1 MVTYAQ
7 AQELAEEWINGGVP
21 RAQQREVRVREFD
34 LGFVCWAVAP
44 GDGAAGPG
52 GVPGGGPGGGAEGS
66 SGSGEARLVIA
77 RDSGASTLWP
87 ALPVNEV
94 VRQYEEVYGR
104 PVAANPAGAAK
115 PAPGPVE
122 ATSFLLSP
130 PQWLQEAGAAAI
142 AAEAERLGGGS
153 AGPQAAAPDSALA
166 PTEELP
172 GPAALAPTEEL
183 PGPAALAATE
193 ELPGPAALAATEE
206 LPGRAAPAA
215 AVLTEPPVSD
225 RPAGDAPTML
235 APPPSQDGPFV
246 VPPQPQPQPQPQAA
260 VPLPPP
266 AAPVAPAVPPVG
278 AEAATVLMPEGL
290 RTSGADLPDAPAP
303 VGAEA
308 ATMLMPP
315 GSGGYGM
322 PPVPPSAVP
331 PVAAQPP
338 FAPPAAPP
346 AQAPVPGPAVEP
358 APTLLAPPDAMP
370 GLMGLPGAPATPP
383 GAPVEHAPTML
394 APPGGVPGLGGLPG
408 APATPPGAP
417 VEHAPTMLAPPGGVP
432 GLGGL
437 PGAPATPAAEPPAAG
452 APQGGLGRAPAS
464 APPPPPPAALRGGP
478 AGSPGAGAA
487 PAGLGRNAGSAPP
500 PPPPAGLKHT
510 AGTGTPS
517 GAPGGR
523 GAGSAPPPPPPAG
536 LRGAEAPAPQGTPSG
551 GTPAAGSAYEA
562 TQLASAIDPA
572 LLGGPADPGTP
583 PSGGPAVPPPPGGP
597 AAPAAPAAGYG
608 YPNAG
613 GAAGVVP
620 PAAVTGSPQPAP
632 VPPGVPAVG
641 PGYFAALSY
650 RGPDGSEQKL
660 LHRSEPGT
668 PHPEWKILQDLRRLN
683 VPPEQVLELYTEL
696 ESCDLPGGYCNRMIA
711 ASWPNV
717 RLTHTAPYGRD
728 HASRQAGMAELLD
741 HLDELH
747 QLASG
752 AQRVRPFRVPPPA
765 PGTVQAL
772 PPLPPQQLAQE
783 VGAAFGQNLFRYEQR
798 AVSRQG
804 VPEPVSQTLMWAGL
818 PRDFGPFFWAQAQE
832 GRPIPTLAELAAERG
847 LAGGPDFGGYLVLG
861 NDYGRQLCVQ
871 YGTANVVAV
880 DIDGTAQPP
889 RFVNSGVPE
898 FVRALA
904 LLGRMWRLRYG
915 LTPDQAGRWTTDF
928 QAQLAAIDPAA
939 LQNADTWWAVLL
951 EQFWDGLL

>member
-21 RAQQREVRVREFD
+21 RSEQREVRVREFD
-34 LGFVCWAVAP
+34 LGFVCWAVPPA
-44 GDGAAGPG
+44 DGGTDGSG
-52 GVPGGGPGGGAEGS
+52 GSA
-66 SGSGEARLVIA
+66 GSGEARLVIA

-142 AAEAERLGGGS
+142 AAESERLG
-153 AGPQAAAPDSALA
+153 
-166 PTEELP
+166 T
-172 GPAALAPTEEL
+172 
-183 PGPAALAATE
+183 
-193 ELPGPAALAATEE
+193 
-206 LPGRAAPAA
+206 APAA
-215 AVLTEPPVSD
+215 AAAPAPVEPAPVPVEPAPVPVPVDQQSATPAPAVLTTPPVSD

-235 APPPSQDGPFV
+235 APPPGHEDPFA
-246 VPPQPQPQPQPQAA
+246 P
-260 VPLPPP
+260 PLPPVG
-266 AAPVAPAVPPVG
+266 AAPVTPVPVDAPAPTPAPVPAPG
-278 AEAATVLMPEGL
+278 AEAATVLMSEGL
-290 RTSGADLPDAPAP
+290 WTSGSDLPDAPP
-303 VGAEA
+303 PPGAEA

-315 GSGGYGM
+315 GGDGPGL
-322 PPVPPSAVP
+322 PPVPPPAAPAP
-331 PVAAQPP
+331 PVA
-338 FAPPAAPP
+338 
-346 AQAPVPGPAVEP
+346 PVASAMPGPGPAPVEP
-358 APTLLAPPDAMP
+358 APTLLAPPEAMP
-370 GLMGLPGAPATPP
+370 GLMGLPGAPVGAPP
-383 GAPVEHAPTML
+383 APAPVPPAPVPPAPPAGGGPVEHAPTML
-394 APPGGVPGLGGLPG
+394 ATPGSLPGLAGLPG
-408 APATPPGAP
+408 APADQSFG
-417 VEHAPTMLAPPGGVP
+417 
-432 GLGGL
+432 
-437 PGAPATPAAEPPAAG
+437 GAPAAPPAA
-452 APQGGLGRAPAS
+452 APQGGLGRGAAS
-464 APPPPPPAALRGGP
+464 APPPPPPAALRGGSSGP
-478 AGSPGAGAA
+478 SSSG
-487 PAGLGRNAGSAPP
+487 GLGRGAASAPP
-500 PPPPAGLKHT
+500 PPPPAALR
-510 AGTGTPS
+510 GTPGA
-517 GAPGGR
+517 GAP
-523 GAGSAPPPPPPAG
+523 AA
-536 LRGAEAPAPQGTPSG
+536 
-551 GTPAAGSAYEA
+551 AAGSTPPSAAAPGAGVAYEA
-562 TQLASAIDPA
+562 TQLASALDPA
-572 LLGGPADPGTP
+572 LLGAAPAPADPGTP

-597 AAPAAPAAGYG
+597 AAPAAQAAGYG

-613 GAAGVVP
+613 GAAPGVVP
-620 PAAVTGSPQPAP
+620 PAPVAGQPAAAA

-717 RLTHTAPYGRD
+717 RLTHTAAYGRD

-747 QLASG
+747 QQAAG
-752 AQRVRPFRVPPPA
+752 AQRVRPFRVPLPA
-765 PGTVQAL
+765 PGSVQ
-772 PPLPPQQLAQE
+772 PLPAVAPQQLAQE
-783 VGAAFGQNLFRYEQR
+783 IGAAFGQNLFRYEQR

-804 VPEPVSQTLMWAGL
+804 VPEPVSQSLMWAGL

-847 LAGGPDFGGYLVLG
+847 LPAAPDFGGYLVLG

-871 YGTANVVAV
+871 YGTAHVVAV
-880 DIDGTAQPP
+880 DIEGTGQQP

-939 LQNADTWWAVLL
+939 LQDADTWWAVLL

>member
-1 MVTYAQ
+1 
-7 AQELAEEWINGGVP
+7 
-21 RAQQREVRVREFD
+21 
-34 LGFVCWAVAP
+34 
-44 GDGAAGPG
+44 
-52 GVPGGGPGGGAEGS
+52 
-66 SGSGEARLVIA
+66 
-77 RDSGASTLWP
+77 
-87 ALPVNEV
+87 
-94 VRQYEEVYGR
+94 
-104 PVAANPAGAAK
+104 
-115 PAPGPVE
+115 
-122 ATSFLLSP
+122 
-130 PQWLQEAGAAAI
+130 
-142 AAEAERLGGGS
+142 
-153 AGPQAAAPDSALA
+153 
-166 PTEELP
+166 
-172 GPAALAPTEEL
+172 
-183 PGPAALAATE
+183 
-193 ELPGPAALAATEE
+193 
-206 LPGRAAPAA
+206 
-215 AVLTEPPVSD
+215 
-225 RPAGDAPTML
+225 
-235 APPPSQDGPFV
+235 
-246 VPPQPQPQPQPQAA
+246 
-260 VPLPPP
+260 
-266 AAPVAPAVPPVG
+266 
-278 AEAATVLMPEGL
+278 
-290 RTSGADLPDAPAP
+290 
-303 VGAEA
+303 
-308 ATMLMPP
+308 
-315 GSGGYGM
+315 
-322 PPVPPSAVP
+322 
-331 PVAAQPP
+331 
-338 FAPPAAPP
+338 
-346 AQAPVPGPAVEP
+346 
-358 APTLLAPPDAMP
+358 
-370 GLMGLPGAPATPP
+370 
-383 GAPVEHAPTML
+383 
-394 APPGGVPGLGGLPG
+394 
-408 APATPPGAP
+408 
-417 VEHAPTMLAPPGGVP
+417 
-432 GLGGL
+432 
-437 PGAPATPAAEPPAAG
+437 
-452 APQGGLGRAPAS
+452 GLGRA
-464 APPPPPPAALRGGP
+464 
-478 AGSPGAGAA
+478 GA
-487 PAGLGRNAGSAPP
+487 SAPP
-500 PPPPAGLKHT
+500 PPPPAGLKG
-510 AGTGTPS
+510 AQGS
-517 GAPGGR
+517 GAPAGGPGGR
-523 GAGSAPPPPPPAG
+523 AAGSTPPPPPPAG
-536 LRGAEAPAPQGTPSG
+536 LRGGDAPAPQGTPSG
-551 GTPAAGSAYEA
+551 GTPSAGVAYEA

-572 LLGGPADPGTP
+572 LLGAGPADPGTP

-752 AQRVRPFRVPPPA
+752 AQRVRPFRVPLPA

-772 PPLPPQQLAQE
+772 APLPPQQLAQE
-783 VGAAFGQNLFRYEQR
+783 IGAAFGQNLFRYEQR

-804 VPEPVSQTLMWAGL
+804 VPEPVSQSLMWAGL

-847 LAGGPDFGGYLVLG
+847 LPNGPDFGGYLVLG

-880 DIDGTAQPP
+880 DVDGTGQPP

-898 FVRALA
+898 FVRSLA

-939 LQNADTWWAVLL
+939 LQHADTWWAVLL

>member
-7 AQELAEEWINGGVP
+7 AQELAEEWVNGGVP
-21 RAQQREVRVREFD
+21 HGQQREVRVREFD
-34 LGFVCWAVAP
+34 LGFVCWAVSPA
-44 GDGAAGPG
+44 DTA
-52 GVPGGGPGGGAEGS
+52 GGPGAGADGGAGA
-66 SGSGEARLVIA
+66 GGARLVIA

-94 VRQYEEVYGR
+94 VRQFEEVYGR

-142 AAEAERLGGGS
+142 AAEAEKL
-153 AGPQAAAPDSALA
+153 AGAAAPA
-166 PTEELP
+166 PTP
-172 GPAALAPTEEL
+172 APAAAPV
-183 PGPAALAATE
+183 PV
-193 ELPGPAALAATEE
+193 
-206 LPGRAAPAA
+206 AAPAPA
-215 AVLTEPPVSD
+215 DVPPAPLPPAPVPVAPAVLTEPPVSA

-235 APPPSQDGPFV
+235 APPPGEDPF
-246 VPPQPQPQPQPQAA
+246 AA
-260 VPLPPP
+260 PLPPSASTP
-266 AAPVAPAVPPVG
+266 PPAPVA

-290 RTSGADLPDAPAP
+290 RTSGSDLPEAPAP
-303 VGAEA
+303 AGAEA

-315 GSGGYGM
+315 GGGHGL
-322 PPVPPSAVP
+322 PPVGAQP
-331 PVAAQPP
+331 PVAQAQAQ
-338 FAPPAAPP
+338 APAPAAPP
-346 AQAPVPGPAVEP
+346 VAPPAPVPVPAPAAEP
-358 APTLLAPPDAMP
+358 APTLLAPPDAVP
-370 GLMGLPGAPATPP
+370 GLMGLPGAPAAPAAPP
-383 GAPVEHAPTML
+383 AAPVEQAPTML
-394 APPGGVPGLGGLPG
+394 ASPGGLAGLPG
-408 APATPPGAP
+408 APG
-417 VEHAPTMLAPPGGVP
+417 
-432 GLGGL
+432 
-437 PGAPATPAAEPPAAG
+437 PAAPPAAPPAQG
-452 APQGGLGRAPAS
+452 AGLGRGPGS
-464 APPPPPPAALRGGP
+464 APPPPPPAALRGAPGGP
-478 AGSPGAGAA
+478 SGASGSG
-487 PAGLGRNAGSAPP
+487 GLGRN
-500 PPPPAGLKHT
+500 PA
-510 AGTGTPS
+510 
-517 GAPGGR
+517 
-523 GAGSAPPPPPPAG
+523 SAPPPPPPAG
-536 LRGAEAPAPQGTPSG
+536 LRQTPGSGTPAAAAGGRSGGSVPPPPPPAGLRSGEAPAPAPQGGPA
-551 GTPAAGSAYEA
+551 PAAAGVAYEA

-613 GAAGVVP
+613 AAPGVVP
-620 PAAVTGSPQPAP
+620 PTPVTGPPPGAP

-752 AQRVRPFRVPPPA
+752 AQRVRPFRVPLPA

-772 PPLPPQQLAQE
+772 PPAPPQQLAQE
-783 VGAAFGQNLFRYEQR
+783 LGTAFGQNLFRYEQR

-804 VPEPVSQTLMWAGL
+804 VPEPVSQTLTWAGL

-847 LAGGPDFGGYLVLG
+847 LQQGPDFGGYLVLG

-880 DIDGTAQPP
+880 DVDGTGQPP
-889 RFVNSGVPE
+889 RFVNTGVPE

-915 LTPDQAGRWTTDF
+915 LTPEQAGRWTTDF

-939 LQNADTWWAVLL
+939 LQTADTWWAVLL

>member
-21 RAQQREVRVREFD
+21 RSQQREVRVREFD

-44 GDGAAGPG
+44 AGAADGTG
-52 GVPGGGPGGGAEGS
+52 GTGGTGGAGG
-66 SGSGEARLVIA
+66 GSGEARLVIA

-94 VRQYEEVYGR
+94 VRQYEEIYGR

-115 PAPGPVE
+115 PSPGPVE

-142 AAEAERLGGGS
+142 AAEAERLGTAP
-153 AGPQAAAPDSALA
+153 AGPQGAAAGAPAAAAAAPVVE
-166 PTEELP
+166 PP
-172 GPAALAPTEEL
+172 
-183 PGPAALAATE
+183 
-193 ELPGPAALAATEE
+193 
-206 LPGRAAPAA
+206 APALLPA
-215 AVLTEPPVSD
+215 PAVLSAPAPLPAPAVLTEPPVSD

-235 APPPSQDGPFV
+235 APPAGHEEPAVAPRPS
-246 VPPQPQPQPQPQAA
+246 QPQPQPQAA
-260 VPLPPP
+260 
-266 AAPVAPAVPPVG
+266 PVAPVQPPAG
-278 AEAATVLMPEGL
+278 AVLMPEGL
-290 RTSGADLPDAPAP
+290 RTTGSDLPEPAAPA
-303 VGAEA
+303 GAEA

-315 GSGGYGM
+315 AGGGFGV
-322 PPVPPSAVP
+322 PPVPPSAARLQGAQP
-331 PVAAQPP
+331 PVAE
-338 FAPPAAPP
+338 PPAAVP
-346 AQAPVPGPAVEP
+346 APAPAPAAEP
-358 APTLLAPPDAMP
+358 VPTLLASPDAMP
-370 GLMGLPGAPATPP
+370 GLMGLPGAPAAPAAPP
-383 GAPVEHAPTML
+383 AGGAPVDHAPTML
-394 APPGGVPGLGGLPG
+394 APPGGLPGLAGLPG
-408 APATPPGAP
+408 APAPGASAPGVPAPGAP
-417 VEHAPTMLAPPGGVP
+417 E
-432 GLGGL
+432 
-437 PGAPATPAAEPPAAG
+437 GA
-452 APQGGLGRAPAS
+452 APQGGPGRGTAS

-500 PPPPAGLKHT
+500 PPPPAELKHT
-510 AGTGTPS
+510 PGGAGTPAAG
-517 GAPGGR
+517 PGGR
-523 GAGSAPPPPPPAG
+523 GAGSTPPPPPPAG
-536 LRGAEAPAPQGTPSG
+536 LRGGEAPAAPQGAPIAGPPASG
-551 GTPAAGSAYEA
+551 TAYEA
-562 TQLASAIDPA
+562 TQLAGAIDPA
-572 LLGGPADPGTP
+572 LLSGPADPGTP

-597 AAPAAPAAGYG
+597 VASAAPSAGYG

-620 PAAVTGSPQPAP
+620 PAAVPGSPQPAP

-752 AQRVRPFRVPPPA
+752 AQRVRPFRVPLPA

-783 VGAAFGQNLFRYEQR
+783 IGAAFGQNLFRYEQR

-847 LAGGPDFGGYLVLG
+847 LAAGPDFGGYLVLG

-871 YGTANVVAV
+871 YGTAHVVAV
-880 DIDGTAQPP
+880 DIEGTGQPP

-898 FVRALA
+898 FVRSLA

>member
-21 RAQQREVRVREFD
+21 RSQQREVRVREFD

-44 GDGAAGPG
+44 AGPAEGTG
-52 GVPGGGPGGGAEGS
+52 GAGGGT
-66 SGSGEARLVIA
+66 GEARLVIA

-142 AAEAERLGGGS
+142 AAEAERLGTAP
-153 AGPQAAAPDSALA
+153 AGPQGA
-166 PTEELP
+166 E
-172 GPAALAPTEEL
+172 
-183 PGPAALAATE
+183 
-193 ELPGPAALAATEE
+193 
-206 LPGRAAPAA
+206 APAA
-215 AVLTEPPVSD
+215 AAAAGAAAATPVEEPPVPAPQPVPAPLPAPAVLTEPPVSG

-235 APPPSQDGPFV
+235 APPPGHEEPV
-246 VPPQPQPQPQPQAA
+246 VAPQPSPQPQAVA
-260 VPLPPP
+260 PVPPPVAP
-266 AAPVAPAVPPVG
+266 AAPVAPGVPGVPGPSDG
-278 AEAATVLMPEGL
+278 ADAATVLMPEGL
-290 RTSGADLPDAPAP
+290 RITGSDLPEPAAPA
-303 VGAEA
+303 GAEA

-315 GSGGYGM
+315 TSGGHGM
-322 PPVPPSAVP
+322 PPVPPFADRP
-331 PVAAQPP
+331 QGAQPP
-338 FAPPAAPP
+338 FAEPPAAPP
-346 AQAPVPGPAVEP
+346 APAPAPAAEP
-358 APTLLAPPDAMP
+358 APTLLASPDAMP
-370 GLMGLPGAPATPP
+370 GLMGLPGAPA
-383 GAPVEHAPTML
+383 APSAAGPQAEHAPTML
-394 APPGGVPGLGGLPG
+394 APPGGMPGLAGLPG
-408 APATPPGAP
+408 APVPGAP
-417 VEHAPTMLAPPGGVP
+417 E
-432 GLGGL
+432 
-437 PGAPATPAAEPPAAG
+437 GA
-452 APQGGLGRAPAS
+452 APQGGLGRGAGS
-464 APPPPPPAALRGGP
+464 VPPPPPPAALRGGP
-478 AGSPGAGAA
+478 AGAPGAAAA
-487 PAGLGRNAGSAPP
+487 PAGLGRGAGSGPP

-510 AGTGTPS
+510 PGSGTPVA
-517 GAPGGR
+517 APAGSGGR
-523 GAGSAPPPPPPAG
+523 GAASAPPPPPPAG
-536 LRGAEAPAPQGTPSG
+536 LRGGEAPPAPQGAPPAGPSAS
-551 GTPAAGSAYEA
+551 GTAYEA
-562 TQLASAIDPA
+562 TQLAGAIDPA

-608 YPNAG
+608 YPNTG

-620 PAAVTGSPQPAP
+620 PAVPGSPQAAP

-783 VGAAFGQNLFRYEQR
+783 TGAAFGQNLFRYEQR

-847 LAGGPDFGGYLVLG
+847 LAAGPDFGGYLVLG

-871 YGTANVVAV
+871 YGTAHVVAV
-880 DIDGTAQPP
+880 DIDGTGQPP

-898 FVRALA
+898 FVRSMA

>member
-21 RAQQREVRVREFD
+21 RSQQREVRVREFD
-34 LGFVCWAVAP
+34 LGFVCWAMP
-44 GDGAAGPG
+44 PGGGDGA
-52 GVPGGGPGGGAEGS
+52 VGADASGS
-66 SGSGEARLVIA
+66 GSGSGAPGSGEARLVIA
-77 RDSGASTLWP
+77 RDSGASSLWP

-94 VRQYEEVYGR
+94 VRQYEEIYGR

-142 AAEAERLGGGS
+142 AAEAERLGAGS
-153 AGPQAAAPDSALA
+153 AAAPA
-166 PTEELP
+166 PAP
-172 GPAALAPTEEL
+172 VPA
-183 PGPAALAATE
+183 
-193 ELPGPAALAATEE
+193 
-206 LPGRAAPAA
+206 AAPAPVPA
-215 AVLTEPPVSD
+215 AAPAPVAAEDPFAPPVPPAPAVLTEPPVSD

-235 APPPSQDGPFV
+235 APPPGHGEPV
-246 VPPQPQPQPQPQAA
+246 IAPPQPGTA

-266 AAPVAPAVPPVG
+266 VEPVAPFAPPAG
-278 AEAATVLMPEGL
+278 AEAATVLMPDGL
-290 RTSGADLPDAPAP
+290 RTTGSDLPDAPAP
-303 VGAEA
+303 AGAEA

-315 GSGGYGM
+315 TSGGHGM
-322 PPVPPSAVP
+322 PPVPPSG
-331 PVAAQPP
+331 AQPP
-338 FAPPAAPP
+338 AAAP
-346 AQAPVPGPAVEP
+346 AQAPVPAPAAEP

-370 GLMGLPGAPATPP
+370 GLMGLPGAPGTPP
-383 GAPVEHAPTML
+383 GPPAGGAPVEHAPTML
-394 APPGGVPGLGGLPG
+394 APPGGVPGLAGLPG
-408 APATPPGAP
+408 APGTPPGPPAGGAP

-432 GLGGL
+432 GLAGL
-437 PGAPATPAAEPPAAG
+437 PGAPEAGTPAGG
-452 APQGGLGRAPAS
+452 APQGGLGRNPGS
-464 APPPPPPAALRGGP
+464 APPPPPPAALRGGA
-478 AGSPGAGAA
+478 AGASGAGAA
-487 PAGLGRNAGSAPP
+487 SGGLGRNPGSAPP

-510 AGTGTPS
+510 PGSGTPV
-517 GAPGGR
+517 GGPGGR
-523 GAGSAPPPPPPAG
+523 SAGSTPPPPPPAG
-536 LRGAEAPAPQGTPSG
+536 LRGGEAPAPQGTPAG
-551 GTPAAGSAYEA
+551 GTPSAGMAYEA
-562 TQLASAIDPA
+562 TQLAGAIDPA
-572 LLGGPADPGTP
+572 LLGAPADPGTP

-613 GAAGVVP
+613 GPAGVVP
-620 PAAVTGSPQPAP
+620 PAAVTGPPQAAP

-752 AQRVRPFRVPPPA
+752 AQRVRPFRVPLPV

-783 VGAAFGQNLFRYEQR
+783 VGAAFGQNVFRYEQR

-804 VPEPVSQTLMWAGL
+804 VPEPVSQSLMWAGL

-847 LAGGPDFGGYLVLG
+847 LSGGPDFGGYLVLG

-880 DIDGTAQPP
+880 DIGGTGQPP

>member
-21 RAQQREVRVREFD
+21 RSQQREVRVREFD

-44 GDGAAGPG
+44 ADDGSG
-52 GVPGGGPGGGAEGS
+52 GTGGSG
-66 SGSGEARLVIA
+66 GSGEARLVIA

-142 AAEAERLGGGS
+142 AAEAERLGTAP
-153 AGPQAAAPDSALA
+153 AGPPGEAAD
-166 PTEELP
+166 
-172 GPAALAPTEEL
+172 
-183 PGPAALAATE
+183 
-193 ELPGPAALAATEE
+193 
-206 LPGRAAPAA
+206 APAA
-215 AVLTEPPVSD
+215 AAAIAPVEEPPAPAPAPAPVPAPAPRPAPAVLTEPPVSD
-225 RPAGDAPTML
+225 RPAGSAPTML
-235 APPPSQDGPFV
+235 APPPHDEP
-246 VPPQPQPQPQPQAA
+246 VPPPAPVAPVAPAP
-260 VPLPPP
+260 VPP
-266 AAPVAPAVPPVG
+266 AAPVAPAGPGQPSAG
-278 AEAATVLMPEGL
+278 DEAATVLMPEGL
-290 RTSGADLPDAPAP
+290 RITGSDRPEPAAPT
-303 VGAEA
+303 GAEA

-315 GSGGYGM
+315 ASGGYGM
-322 PPVPPSAVP
+322 PPVPPP
-331 PVAAQPP
+331 AAE
-338 FAPPAAPP
+338 PPAAPP
-346 AQAPVPGPAVEP
+346 APVPAPAAEP
-358 APTLLAPPDAMP
+358 APTLLAPPDAVP
-370 GLMGLPGAPATPP
+370 GLMGLPGAPAGPPAGGAPVEQAPTMLAPPGGVPGPGGPP
-383 GAPVEHAPTML
+383 GAPAAPPAAGPQVEHAPTML
-394 APPGGVPGLGGLPG
+394 APPGGLPGLAGLPG
-408 APATPPGAP
+408 APGPGTPAPGTPAPGTPVPGAP
-417 VEHAPTMLAPPGGVP
+417 EGT
-432 GLGGL
+432 
-437 PGAPATPAAEPPAAG
+437 AA
-452 APQGGLGRAPAS
+452 QGGLGRGAAS
-464 APPPPPPAALRGGP
+464 APPPPPPAALRGGL
-478 AGSPGAGAA
+478 AGAPGAGAA
-487 PAGLGRNAGSAPP
+487 PAGLGRNAASVPP

-510 AGTGTPS
+510 PGSGTPAA
-517 GAPGGR
+517 APGGR
-523 GAGSAPPPPPPAG
+523 GAASTPPPPPPAG
-536 LRGAEAPAPQGTPSG
+536 LRGGEATAAPQGGPSAG
-551 GTPAAGSAYEA
+551 PSAAGPSASGTAYEA
-562 TQLASAIDPA
+562 TQLAGAIDPA
-572 LLGGPADPGTP
+572 LLSGPVDPGTP

-620 PAAVTGSPQPAP
+620 PAAAPGSPPSAQ

-752 AQRVRPFRVPPPA
+752 AQRVRPFRVPLPA

-783 VGAAFGQNLFRYEQR
+783 AGAAFGQNLFRYEQR

-804 VPEPVSQTLMWAGL
+804 VPEPVSQSLMWAGL

-847 LAGGPDFGGYLVLG
+847 LGAGPDFGGYLVLG

-871 YGTANVVAV
+871 YGTAHVVAV
-880 DIDGTAQPP
+880 DIDGTGQPP

-898 FVRALA
+898 FVRSLA

>member
-21 RAQQREVRVREFD
+21 HSQQREVRVREFD

-44 GDGAAGPG
+44 ADAVAGPDAGAAG
-52 GVPGGGPGGGAEGS
+52 ADQA
-66 SGSGEARLVIA
+66 GSGEARLVIA

-94 VRQYEEVYGR
+94 VRQYEEIYGR

-142 AAEAERLGGGS
+142 AAEAEKLGG
-153 AGPQAAAPDSALA
+153 AAAPVPAAAVAPPAAPVAAEEPPVLA
-166 PTEELP
+166 PPAPLP
-172 GPAALAPTEEL
+172 VPPAP
-183 PGPAALAATE
+183 
-193 ELPGPAALAATEE
+193 
-206 LPGRAAPAA
+206 

-235 APPPSQDGPFV
+235 APPPGDEPAFV
-246 VPPQPQPQPQPQAA
+246 PQPPAAAPVPPP
-260 VPLPPP
+260 V
-266 AAPVAPAVPPVG
+266 APVAPVVPNAPLG
-278 AEAATVLMPEGL
+278 AEAATVLMSEGL
-290 RTSGADLPDAPAP
+290 RTSGSDLPDTPAPA
-303 VGAEA
+303 GAEA

-322 PPVPPSAVP
+322 PPVPPSA
-331 PVAAQPP
+331 AQPP
-338 FAPPAAPP
+338 AAPPAAPP
-346 AQAPVPGPAVEP
+346 APVVPAAVAEP

-370 GLMGLPGAPATPP
+370 GLMGLPGAPAAPP
-383 GAPVEHAPTML
+383 AGGAPVEQAPTML
-394 APPGGVPGLGGLPG
+394 ATPGTPAAPPAG
-408 APATPPGAP
+408 GAP
-417 VEHAPTMLAPPGGVP
+417 VEQAPTMLASPGG
-432 GLGGL
+432 LAGL
-437 PGAPATPAAEPPAAG
+437 PGGPGTPTAPPAG
-452 APQGGLGRAPAS
+452 AAAQGGLGRAPGS

-478 AGSPGAGAA
+478 AGGPPGASGSG
-487 PAGLGRNAGSAPP
+487 GLGRGQASAPP
-500 PPPPAGLKHT
+500 PPPPAALRHT
-510 AGTGTPS
+510 PGSGTP
-517 GAPGGR
+517 GGTPGGR
-523 GAGSAPPPPPPAG
+523 AAGSTPPPPPPAG
-536 LRGAEAPAPQGTPSG
+536 LRGGDAPAPTSAPTPQSAPAA
-551 GTPAAGSAYEA
+551 PAAGIAYEA

-597 AAPAAPAAGYG
+597 AAPAAGAAGYG

-613 GAAGVVP
+613 AAPGVVP
-620 PAAVTGSPQPAP
+620 PTPVTGPPQGAP

-752 AQRVRPFRVPPPA
+752 AQRVRPFRVPLPA
-765 PGTVQAL
+765 PGTVQPL
-772 PPLPPQQLAQE
+772 PPAPPQQLAQE
-783 VGAAFGQNLFRYEQR
+783 VGQAFGQNLFRYEQR

-804 VPEPVSQTLMWAGL
+804 VPEPVSQSLMWAGL

-847 LAGGPDFGGYLVLG
+847 LPAAPDFGGYLVLG

-880 DIDGTAQPP
+880 DIDGTGQPP

-915 LTPDQAGRWTTDF
+915 LTPEQAGRWTTDF

>member
-1 MVTYAQ
+1 
-7 AQELAEEWINGGVP
+7 
-21 RAQQREVRVREFD
+21 
-34 LGFVCWAVAP
+34 
-44 GDGAAGPG
+44 
-52 GVPGGGPGGGAEGS
+52 
-66 SGSGEARLVIA
+66 
-77 RDSGASTLWP
+77 
-87 ALPVNEV
+87 
-94 VRQYEEVYGR
+94 
-104 PVAANPAGAAK
+104 
-115 PAPGPVE
+115 
-122 ATSFLLSP
+122 
-130 PQWLQEAGAAAI
+130 
-142 AAEAERLGGGS
+142 
-153 AGPQAAAPDSALA
+153 
-166 PTEELP
+166 
-172 GPAALAPTEEL
+172 
-183 PGPAALAATE
+183 
-193 ELPGPAALAATEE
+193 
-206 LPGRAAPAA
+206 
-215 AVLTEPPVSD
+215 
-225 RPAGDAPTML
+225 
-235 APPPSQDGPFV
+235 
-246 VPPQPQPQPQPQAA
+246 
-260 VPLPPP
+260 
-266 AAPVAPAVPPVG
+266 
-278 AEAATVLMPEGL
+278 
-290 RTSGADLPDAPAP
+290 
-303 VGAEA
+303 
-308 ATMLMPP
+308 
-315 GSGGYGM
+315 
-322 PPVPPSAVP
+322 
-331 PVAAQPP
+331 
-338 FAPPAAPP
+338 
-346 AQAPVPGPAVEP
+346 
-358 APTLLAPPDAMP
+358 
-370 GLMGLPGAPATPP
+370 
-383 GAPVEHAPTML
+383 
-394 APPGGVPGLGGLPG
+394 
-408 APATPPGAP
+408 
-417 VEHAPTMLAPPGGVP
+417 
-432 GLGGL
+432 
-437 PGAPATPAAEPPAAG
+437 
-452 APQGGLGRAPAS
+452 
-464 APPPPPPAALRGGP
+464 
-478 AGSPGAGAA
+478 
-487 PAGLGRNAGSAPP
+487 GSAPP
-500 PPPPAGLKHT
+500 PPPPAELKHT
-510 AGTGTPS
+510 PGAGTPAAG
-517 GAPGGR
+517 PGGR
-523 GAGSAPPPPPPAG
+523 GAGSTPPPPPPAG
-536 LRGAEAPAPQGTPSG
+536 LRGGEAPAAPQGAPTAGPPASG
-551 GTPAAGSAYEA
+551 TAYEA
-562 TQLASAIDPA
+562 TQLAGAIDPV
-572 LLGGPADPGTP
+572 LLSGPADPGTP
-583 PSGGPAVPPPPGGP
+583 PSGGPAVPPPGGP

-620 PAAVTGSPQPAP
+620 PAAVPGSPQPAP

-752 AQRVRPFRVPPPA
+752 AQRVRPFRVSLPA

-783 VGAAFGQNLFRYEQR
+783 TGAAFGQNLFRYEQR

-847 LAGGPDFGGYLVLG
+847 LATGPDFGGYLVLG

-871 YGTANVVAV
+871 YGTAHVVAV
-880 DIDGTAQPP
+880 DIEGTGQPP

-898 FVRALA
+898 FVRSLA

>member
-21 RAQQREVRVREFD
+21 HGQQREVRVREFD
-34 LGFVCWAVAP
+34 LGFVCWAVSPAEAAAAA
-44 GDGAAGPG
+44 GADGGAGPG
-52 GVPGGGPGGGAEGS
+52 SGS
-66 SGSGEARLVIA
+66 GSGSGEARLVIA

-142 AAEAERLGGGS
+142 AAEAEKLGG
-153 AGPQAAAPDSALA
+153 AA
-166 PTEELP
+166 
-172 GPAALAPTEEL
+172 
-183 PGPAALAATE
+183 
-193 ELPGPAALAATEE
+193 
-206 LPGRAAPAA
+206 AAPAA
-215 AVLTEPPVSD
+215 APAPVPAPAAPVSADQPQPPAPVPAVPPAPAVPSAPAVLTEPPVSD

-235 APPPSQDGPFV
+235 APPPGEE
-246 VPPQPQPQPQPQAA
+246 PPVAPQ
-260 VPLPPP
+260 PP
-266 AAPVAPAVPPVG
+266 AAAPVPPVAPGPPAAPVG

-290 RTSGADLPDAPAP
+290 RTSGSDLPGAPAP
-303 VGAEA
+303 AGAEA

-315 GSGGYGM
+315 GSGSHGM
-322 PPVPPSAVP
+322 PPVPPVG
-331 PVAAQPP
+331 AQ
-338 FAPPAAPP
+338 PPAAPP
-346 AQAPVPGPAVEP
+346 VAPPVPAPAAAVEP

-370 GLMGLPGAPATPP
+370 GLMGLPGAPVTPP
-383 GAPVEHAPTML
+383 GAPVTPDAPVEQAPTML
-394 APPGGVPGLGGLPG
+394 ATPGTPAAPPVGGAPVEQAPTMLASPGGLAGLPG
-408 APATPPGAP
+408 APG
-417 VEHAPTMLAPPGGVP
+417 
-432 GLGGL
+432 
-437 PGAPATPAAEPPAAG
+437 PAAPPAA
-452 APQGGLGRAPAS
+452 AAQGGLGRTPGS
-464 APPPPPPAALRGGP
+464 APPPPPPGALRGGA
-478 AGSPGAGAA
+478 AGASGPSGAG
-487 PAGLGRNAGSAPP
+487 GLGRTAGSAPP
-500 PPPPAGLKHT
+500 PPPPAELRHT
-510 AGTGTPS
+510 PGS
-517 GAPGGR
+517 GAPAGGPGGR
-523 GAGSAPPPPPPAG
+523 SAGSTPPPPPPAG
-536 LRGAEAPAPQGTPSG
+536 LRAGAAPAPAPAPQGAPA
-551 GTPAAGSAYEA
+551 PAAGVAYEA

-613 GAAGVVP
+613 AAPGVVP
-620 PAAVTGSPQPAP
+620 PTPVTGPPPGAP
-632 VPPGVPAVG
+632 VAPGVPAVG

-752 AQRVRPFRVPPPA
+752 AQRVRPFRAPLPA
-765 PGTVQAL
+765 PGSVQPL

-783 VGAAFGQNLFRYEQR
+783 LGTAFGQNLFRYEQR

-847 LAGGPDFGGYLVLG
+847 LPAAADFGGYLVLG

-880 DIDGTAQPP
+880 DVDGTGQPP

-915 LTPDQAGRWTTDF
+915 LTPEQAGRWTTDF
-928 QAQLAAIDPAA
+928 QAELAAIDPAA
-939 LQNADTWWAVLL
+939 LQSTDTWWAVLL

>member
-7 AQELAEEWINGGVP
+7 AHELADEWINGGVP
-21 RAQQREVRVREFD
+21 GSQQREVRVREFD
-34 LGFVCWAVAP
+34 LGFVCWAVQP
-44 GDGAAGPG
+44 GDGTPEQ
-52 GVPGGGPGGGAEGS
+52 GGPTGG
-66 SGSGEARLVIA
+66 ARLVIA

-142 AAEAERLGGGS
+142 AAEAERLGG
-153 AGPQAAAPDSALA
+153 AQ
-166 PTEELP
+166 
-172 GPAALAPTEEL
+172 
-183 PGPAALAATE
+183 
-193 ELPGPAALAATEE
+193 
-206 LPGRAAPAA
+206 APAPVPVPA
-215 AVLTEPPVSD
+215 PAPAEQSAPEATGLPAEAASWAPPTGPPTPPPAVLTAPPVSD

-235 APPPSQDGPFV
+235 APPPGHDEPS
-246 VPPQPQPQPQPQAA
+246 VPPQVQSAP
-260 VPLPPP
+260 
-266 AAPVAPAVPPVG
+266 PVAPGPAPAG
-278 AEAATVLMPEGL
+278 SEAATMLMPEGL
-290 RTSGADLPDAPAP
+290 RTLGSEPSDAPPPAGSEAATALMPRSTPGLPPAPPASAPQPAP
-303 VGAEA
+303 VQ
-308 ATMLMPP
+308 
-315 GSGGYGM
+315 
-322 PPVPPSAVP
+322 P
-331 PVAAQPP
+331 PVA
-338 FAPPAAPP
+338 
-346 AQAPVPGPAVEP
+346 EP
-358 APTLLAPPDAMP
+358 APTLLAPPEAMP
-370 GLMGLPGAPATPP
+370 GLMGLPGAPETAAPSAPP
-383 GAPVEHAPTML
+383 AAPPAGPAVEYAPTML
-394 APPGGVPGLGGLPG
+394 APGGPGLGGLPG
-408 APATPPGAP
+408 APAHPGP
-417 VEHAPTMLAPPGGVP
+417 SAPP
-432 GLGGL
+432 
-437 PGAPATPAAEPPAAG
+437 APAEAAQG
-452 APQGGLGRAPAS
+452 GGLGRNAAS
-464 APPPPPPAALRGGP
+464 APPPPPPGALRGGASGP
-478 AGSPGAGAA
+478 GAA
-487 PAGLGRNAGSAPP
+487 PGGALGRGSASAPP
-500 PPPPAGLKHT
+500 PPPPAGLRHT
-510 AGTGTPS
+510 PGS
-517 GAPGGR
+517 GAPAANPGGR
-523 GAGSAPPPPPPAG
+523 GAASAPPPPPPAG
-536 LRGAEAPAPQGTPSG
+536 LRGAAPQAAPAPAPAQGTPAG
-551 GTPAAGSAYEA
+551 GTPAPGAPSPGIAYEA

-572 LLGGPADPGTP
+572 LLGAGPADPGTP

-597 AAPAAPAAGYG
+597 AAPAGPAGYG

-613 GAAGVVP
+613 GG
-620 PAAVTGSPQPAP
+620 PAPGAPQAAP
-632 VPPGVPAVG
+632 VPPGVPTVG

-683 VPPEQVLELYTEL
+683 VPPDQVLELYTEL

-717 RLTHTAPYGRD
+717 RLTHTASYGRD

-752 AQRVRPFRVPPPA
+752 PQRVRPFRVPPPA
-765 PGTVQAL
+765 PGSVQVL
-772 PPLPPQQLAQE
+772 PQLPPQQLAQE
-783 VGAAFGQNLFRYEQR
+783 LGLHFGPNVFRFEQR

-804 VPEPVSQTLMWAGL
+804 VPEPVAQTLMWAGL
-818 PRDFGPFFWAQAQE
+818 PRDFGPFFWAQAQD

-847 LAGGPDFGGYLVLG
+847 LPQGPDFAGYLVLG

-880 DIDGTAQPP
+880 DVDGTGQPP
-889 RFVNSGVPE
+889 RFVNTGVPE
-898 FVRALA
+898 FVRSLA

-915 LTPDQAGRWTTDF
+915 LTPEQAGRWTADF
-928 QAQLAAIDPAA
+928 QAELAAIDPAA

>member
-7 AQELAEEWINGGVP
+7 AQELADEWINGGVP
-21 RAQQREVRVREFD
+21 RSQQREVRVREFD

-44 GDGAAGPG
+44 AGPADG
-52 GVPGGGPGGGAEGS
+52 TGGAGG
-66 SGSGEARLVIA
+66 GSGEARLVIA

-94 VRQYEEVYGR
+94 VRQFEEIYGR

-142 AAEAERLGGGS
+142 AAEAERLGTAP
-153 AGPQAAAPDSALA
+153 AGAAV
-166 PTEELP
+166 
-172 GPAALAPTEEL
+172 
-183 PGPAALAATE
+183 
-193 ELPGPAALAATEE
+193 
-206 LPGRAAPAA
+206 AAPAA
-215 AVLTEPPVSD
+215 VPVPAAVAEPVEEPPVAAPPAFVPQSAPAVLTEPPVSE

-235 APPPSQDGPFV
+235 APPPGHEEPGQAPLPSQ
-246 VPPQPQPQPQPQAA
+246 PPVPQA
-260 VPLPPP
+260 
-266 AAPVAPAVPPVG
+266 AAPVAPAPAPDG
-278 AEAATVLMPEGL
+278 DEAGTVLRSEGL
-290 RTSGADLPDAPAP
+290 RTSGSDLPEAAAP
-303 VGAEA
+303 VAAEA

-315 GSGGYGM
+315 TGGTGGYGM
-322 PPVPPSAVP
+322 PPVPP
-331 PVAAQPP
+331 
-338 FAPPAAPP
+338 AAPQAAAP
-346 AQAPVPGPAVEP
+346 QAPAPVPAPAPAAEP

-370 GLMGLPGAPATPP
+370 GLMGLPGAPAAPP
-383 GAPVEHAPTML
+383 VGGPQVEHAPTML
-394 APPGGVPGLGGLPG
+394 APPGGVPGLAGMPG
-408 APATPPGAP
+408 APGPGAP
-417 VEHAPTMLAPPGGVP
+417 VPGAPEGAVPPP
-432 GLGGL
+432 GLGR
-437 PGAPATPAAEPPAAG
+437 GA
-452 APQGGLGRAPAS
+452 AS

-478 AGSPGAGAA
+478 AGSLGAGAG
-487 PAGLGRNAGSAPP
+487 PGRGASVPP
-500 PPPPAGLKHT
+500 PPPPAELKHT
-510 AGTGTPS
+510 PGAGTPI
-517 GAPGGR
+517 AHPGGR
-523 GAGSAPPPPPPAG
+523 GADSAPPPPPPAG
-536 LRGAEAPAPQGTPSG
+536 LRGGDAPAPAPAPAPQGG
-551 GTPAAGSAYEA
+551 PAASGMAYEA
-562 TQLASAIDPA
+562 TQLANAIDPA
-572 LLGGPADPGTP
+572 LLSGPADPGTP

-608 YPNAG
+608 YPNAA
-613 GAAGVVP
+613 GAPGVVP
-620 PAAVTGSPQPAP
+620 PAASPGAPQPAP

-752 AQRVRPFRVPPPA
+752 AQRVRPFRAPLPA
-765 PGTVQAL
+765 PGTVQPL
-772 PPLPPQQLAQE
+772 PPIPPQQLAQE
-783 VGAAFGQNLFRYEQR
+783 VGTAFGQNLFRYEQR

-847 LAGGPDFGGYLVLG
+847 LAQGPDFGGYLVLG

-880 DIDGTAQPP
+880 EVDGTGQPP

-898 FVRALA
+898 FVRSLA

-915 LTPDQAGRWTTDF
+915 LTPEQAGRWTTDF

-939 LQNADTWWAVLL
+939 LQSADTWWAVLL

>member
-21 RAQQREVRVREFD
+21 RSQQREVRVREFD

-44 GDGAAGPG
+44 AGPAEG
-52 GVPGGGPGGGAEGS
+52 TGGGT
-66 SGSGEARLVIA
+66 GEARLVIA

-142 AAEAERLGGGS
+142 AAEAERLGTAP
-153 AGPQAAAPDSALA
+153 AGPQGAEAPVAADAAAAM
-166 PTEELP
+166 P
-172 GPAALAPTEEL
+172 GAA
-183 PGPAALAATE
+183 AATPVE
-193 ELPGPAALAATEE
+193 ERPVPAPQPVPAPLP
-206 LPGRAAPAA
+206 AP
-215 AVLTEPPVSD
+215 AVLTEPPVSG

-235 APPPSQDGPFV
+235 APPPGHEEPV
-246 VPPQPQPQPQPQAA
+246 VAPQPSPQPQAVA
-260 VPLPPP
+260 PVPPP
-266 AAPVAPAVPPVG
+266 VAPVAPVAPGVPGVPGVPG
-278 AEAATVLMPEGL
+278 PSDGGDAATVLMPEGL
-290 RTSGADLPDAPAP
+290 RITGSDLPEPAAPA
-303 VGAEA
+303 GAEA

-315 GSGGYGM
+315 TSGGHGM
-322 PPVPPSAVP
+322 PPVPP
-331 PVAAQPP
+331 
-338 FAPPAAPP
+338 FAEPPAAPP
-346 AQAPVPGPAVEP
+346 APPAPVAPAPAPAAEP
-358 APTLLAPPDAMP
+358 APTLLASPDAMP
-370 GLMGLPGAPATPP
+370 GLMGLPGAPAAPP
-383 GAPVEHAPTML
+383 ATGPQAEHAPTML
-394 APPGGVPGLGGLPG
+394 APPGGMPGLAGLPG
-408 APATPPGAP
+408 APVPGAP
-417 VEHAPTMLAPPGGVP
+417 E
-432 GLGGL
+432 
-437 PGAPATPAAEPPAAG
+437 GA
-452 APQGGLGRAPAS
+452 APQGGLGRGAGS
-464 APPPPPPAALRGGP
+464 VPPPPPPAALRGGP
-478 AGSPGAGAA
+478 AGAPGAGAA
-487 PAGLGRNAGSAPP
+487 PAGLGRGAGSGPP

-510 AGTGTPS
+510 PGSGTPVA
-517 GAPGGR
+517 APVGSGGR
-523 GAGSAPPPPPPAG
+523 GAASAPPPPPPAG
-536 LRGAEAPAPQGTPSG
+536 LRGGEALPAPQGAPSAG
-551 GTPAAGSAYEA
+551 PPASGTAYEA
-562 TQLASAIDPA
+562 TQLAGAIDPA

-608 YPNAG
+608 YPNTG

-620 PAAVTGSPQPAP
+620 PAVPGSPQAAP

-783 VGAAFGQNLFRYEQR
+783 TGAAFGQNLFRYEQR

-847 LAGGPDFGGYLVLG
+847 LAAGPDFGGYLVLG

-871 YGTANVVAV
+871 YGTAHVVAV
-880 DIDGTAQPP
+880 DIDGTGQPP

-898 FVRALA
+898 FVRSMA

>member
-21 RAQQREVRVREFD
+21 RSQQREVRVREFD
-34 LGFVCWAVAP
+34 LGFVCWAMP
-44 GDGAAGPG
+44 SGDGSGGGAAGPDG
-52 GVPGGGPGGGAEGS
+52 SGASGAGLSGSGPGG
-66 SGSGEARLVIA
+66 ARLVIA

-94 VRQYEEVYGR
+94 VRRYEEVYGR

-142 AAEAERLGGGS
+142 AAEAERLG
-153 AGPQAAAPDSALA
+153 AGAS
-166 PTEELP
+166 
-172 GPAALAPTEEL
+172 
-183 PGPAALAATE
+183 
-193 ELPGPAALAATEE
+193 
-206 LPGRAAPAA
+206 APAA
-215 AVLTEPPVSD
+215 VPASASVPDAVSASAPVPAGAPLPAVGPAEDPFAAVVPPAPAVLTEPPVSD

-235 APPPSQDGPFV
+235 APPPAFEQPV
-246 VPPQPQPQPQPQAA
+246 IAPPRPGTA

-266 AAPVAPAVPPVG
+266 VEPVAPFAPPVAPPAG
-278 AEAATVLMPEGL
+278 AEAATVLMPDGL
-290 RTSGADLPDAPAP
+290 RTTGSDLPDAPASA
-303 VGAEA
+303 GTEA

-315 GSGGYGM
+315 ASGGYGV
-322 PPVPPSAVP
+322 PPVPPA
-331 PVAAQPP
+331 AAQPP
-338 FAPPAAPP
+338 TARPPAA
-346 AQAPVPGPAVEP
+346 EP
-358 APTLLAPPDAMP
+358 APTLLAAPDAVP
-370 GLMGLPGAPATPP
+370 GPGGLPGAPAGAPVPP
-383 GAPVEHAPTML
+383 GAPVEYAPTML
-394 APPGGVPGLGGLPG
+394 APPGGAPGLAGLPG
-408 APATPPGAP
+408 APGTPGTPGTPPGGT
-417 VEHAPTMLAPPGGVP
+417 PTGGAPPG
-432 GLGGL
+432 
-437 PGAPATPAAEPPAAG
+437 TP
-452 APQGGLGRAPAS
+452 GRAPGS

-487 PAGLGRNAGSAPP
+487 PGALGRGGGSTPP
-500 PPPPAGLKHT
+500 PPPPAELK
-510 AGTGTPS
+510 GTPGS
-517 GAPGGR
+517 GTPAGAPGGR
-523 GAGSAPPPPPPAG
+523 AAGSTPPPPPPAG
-536 LRGAEAPAPQGTPSG
+536 LRGDAPAPQGTPSG
-551 GTPAAGSAYEA
+551 GTPSAGAAYEA

-572 LLGGPADPGTP
+572 LLGGGPADPGTP

-752 AQRVRPFRVPPPA
+752 AQRVRPFRVPLPA

-783 VGAAFGQNLFRYEQR
+783 IGAAFGQNLFRYEQR

-804 VPEPVSQTLMWAGL
+804 VPEPVSQSLMWAGL

-847 LAGGPDFGGYLVLG
+847 LPGGPDFGGYLVLG

-880 DIDGTAQPP
+880 DVDGTGRPP

-939 LQNADTWWAVLL
+939 LQHADTWWAVLL

>member
-21 RAQQREVRVREFD
+21 HGQQREVRVREFD
-34 LGFVCWAVAP
+34 LGFVCWAVSPA
-44 GDGAAGPG
+44 DAA
-52 GVPGGGPGGGAEGS
+52 GGPGAGADGGAGA
-66 SGSGEARLVIA
+66 GGARLVIA

-94 VRQYEEVYGR
+94 VRQFEEVYGR

-130 PQWLQEAGAAAI
+130 PQWLQEAGAAAL
-142 AAEAERLGGGS
+142 AAEAEKLGG
-153 AGPQAAAPDSALA
+153 AAAAAPA
-166 PTEELP
+166 PAPVEA
-172 GPAALAPTEEL
+172 PAPAPV
-183 PGPAALAATE
+183 
-193 ELPGPAALAATEE
+193 
-206 LPGRAAPAA
+206 AAPADLPPA
-215 AVLTEPPVSD
+215 PVPVAPAAVPSAPVPVPPGPAVLTEPPVSD

-235 APPPSQDGPFV
+235 APPPGEDPF
-246 VPPQPQPQPQPQAA
+246 AA
-260 VPLPPP
+260 PLPP
-266 AAPVAPAVPPVG
+266 AAPVPPVAPTPPAAPVG

-290 RTSGADLPDAPAP
+290 RTSGSDLPEAPAP
-303 VGAEA
+303 AGAEA
-308 ATMLMPP
+308 ATVLMPP

-322 PPVPPSAVP
+322 PPVPPVGAQAPIAQASLAQTP
-331 PVAAQPP
+331 HAQTPGAQPAAAAP
-338 FAPPAAPP
+338 VAPPA
-346 AQAPVPGPAVEP
+346 PVPAPAAEP
-358 APTLLAPPDAMP
+358 APTLLAPPGAMP
-370 GLMGLPGAPATPP
+370 GLMGLPGAPAPAP
-383 GAPVEHAPTML
+383 QGAPVEQAPTML
-394 APPGGVPGLGGLPG
+394 ASPGGLAGLPG
-408 APATPPGAP
+408 APG
-417 VEHAPTMLAPPGGVP
+417 
-432 GLGGL
+432 
-437 PGAPATPAAEPPAAG
+437 PAAPPAA
-452 APQGGLGRAPAS
+452 AAQGGLGRGPGS

-478 AGSPGAGAA
+478 GGSSGTGAPGAG
-487 PAGLGRNAGSAPP
+487 GLGRNS
-500 PPPPAGLKHT
+500 
-510 AGTGTPS
+510 
-517 GAPGGR
+517 
-523 GAGSAPPPPPPAG
+523 GSAPPPPPPAG
-536 LRGAEAPAPQGTPSG
+536 LRQTPGQGTPAAGPGGRSGGSTPPPPPPAGLRSGDAPAPAPQGAPA
-551 GTPAAGSAYEA
+551 PAAAGVAYEA

-613 GAAGVVP
+613 AAPGVVP
-620 PAAVTGSPQPAP
+620 PTPVTGPPPGAP

-752 AQRVRPFRVPPPA
+752 AQRVRPFRVPLPA

-772 PPLPPQQLAQE
+772 PPLPPQELAQE
-783 VGAAFGQNLFRYEQR
+783 LGTAFGQNLFRYEQR

-847 LAGGPDFGGYLVLG
+847 LPAAADFGGYLVLG

-880 DIDGTAQPP
+880 DVDGTGQPP

-915 LTPDQAGRWTTDF
+915 LTPEQAGRWTTDF

-939 LQNADTWWAVLL
+939 LQTTDTWWAVLL